1 MSFSKIG
8 RNNIFNI
15 NNFYIYKMFPHLFGQ
30 NNEDSSFGN
39 YNGLYNSP
47 SISYQDF
54 LEKDLNNNL
63 FNDDD
68 RSIIN
73 IFNENKYDNFDES
86 KILFLNEKISTVD
99 NTKFKTNIEFIP
111 KPYSFDDI
119 KQKIFKNGLYEK
131 KFLFDIN
138 NIFIKDEQIEA
149 QYLTKKRFRDDADD
163 DYINGFFENK
173 NSQICEQENK
183 KKRGRTPKIEGGL
196 QHGRKDSDNIIKKI
210 KAEIFNYLT
219 LFLNNVINDKKT
231 PEENNKIYKINYC
244 FINQLKR
251 EIDLRYL
258 NMPLKDLFSL
268 LDISPKYKNIHP
280 ESNKVYIKRLL
291 NGQTDEAIK
300 FAFNM
305 TLRDWL
311 DIFTFKKEVK
321 DLLNEYNVIDDN
333 NTICNKIKDSLVA
346 VDDLL
351 NNLAKKEE
359 NKNYF
364 SNFTFYLYN
373 YELWF
378 FNKKGRQSK
387 RNSKKSNE
395 KE

>member
-1 MSFSKIG
+1 LC
-8 RNNIFNI
+8 
-15 NNFYIYKMFPHLFGQ
+15 Y
-30 NNEDSSFGN
+30 
-39 YNGLYNSP
+39 SP
-47 SISYQDF
+47 SISYQDIS
-54 LEKDLNNNL
+54 EKDLNTNL
-63 FNDDD
+63 FNNDD

-73 IFNENKYDNFDES
+73 IFNENKCDNVDES

-99 NTKFKTNIEFIP
+99 NTKFKTNLEFIP
-111 KPYSFDDI
+111 KLYSFDDI
-119 KQKIFKNGLYEK
+119 KQKIFKNDLYEK

-173 NSQICEQENK
+173 NTQICEQENK
-183 KKRGRTPKIEGGL
+183 KKRGRTPKIEGGR

-268 LDISPKYKNIHP
+268 LDVSPKYKNINP